1 MSRVSDEMAPDARR
15 EPRRI
20 AFAYSQGEQH
30 RRRGHIV
37 ETRMGSGLA
46 GGLLCRALA
55 RVRSSTRRS
64 PLRASHPAE
73 PLRGHDGFSISLHKE
88 RPMKAIV
95 LTLTLALAVA
105 AGIVIAQERRLDL
118 KDGPGRAQVEANC
131 GSCHS
136 LDYVVMNSPF
146 LDRNGWDGSVNKMI
160 KVFGAPINA
169 DDAKAI
175 IEYLSANYGK

>member
-1 MSRVSDEMAPDARR
+1 
-15 EPRRI
+15 
-20 AFAYSQGEQH
+20 
-30 RRRGHIV
+30 
-37 ETRMGSGLA
+37 
-46 GGLLCRALA
+46 
-55 RVRSSTRRS
+55 
-64 PLRASHPAE
+64 
-73 PLRGHDGFSISLHKE
+73 
-88 RPMKAIV
+88 MKAIILSSTFV
-95 LTLTLALAVA
+95 LAVA
-105 AGIVIAQERRLDL
+105 VGVAVAQERRLDL

-175 IEYLSANYGK
+175 VEYLNANYGKS